1 MRMMRSAA
9 PGSTSSY
16 PSRMSGVGRGP
27 EIRRSS
33 CRTCLITRPDWSGGP
48 LFGFAGGRGVFFG
61 ARGRFRLMTNP
72 RGCVLDTLPYTT
84 PVVSNSL
91 LGRCSR
97 DETFVATWIRV
108 DIHDT
113 SRSAEH
119 GAHSIGHRDTLDDDC
134 MDSEPSVL
142 PQPSRTVDGK
152 RNLPRGEED
161 SIGGRPARSSCQGRG
176 RPLARSLGDSAV
188 RNRGCSRRP
197 LAQVPPANA
206 VDGRDRRR
214 AHQWYRTPDQE
225 LSGRNDT

>member
-97 DETFVATWIRV
+97 DETFVAAWIRV

-161 SIGGRPARSSCQGRG
+161 SIGGRPARSSCQGTGATAGAIAWRFRCAESRMLPAIAGAGASGQRG
-176 RPLARSLGDSAV
+176 GRTGPPPRASMVPDTGSGALRPK
-188 RNRGCSRRP
+188 
-197 LAQVPPANA
+197 
-206 VDGRDRRR
+206 
-214 AHQWYRTPDQE
+214 
-225 LSGRNDT
+225 